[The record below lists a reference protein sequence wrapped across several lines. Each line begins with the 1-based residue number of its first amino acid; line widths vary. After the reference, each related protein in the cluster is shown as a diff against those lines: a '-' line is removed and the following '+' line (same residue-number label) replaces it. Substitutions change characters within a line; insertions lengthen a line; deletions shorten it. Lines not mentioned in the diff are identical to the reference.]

1 MANLNARDMTLM
13 PISEK
18 KFEGPQAACLGCAQ
32 GTTKLSH

>member
-18 KFEGPQAACLGCAQ
+18 SFEGPQAACLGRA
-32 GTTKLSH
+32 